1 MKKLRDSDY
10 EDGGDR
16 RSMYNTVGNDDRCLS
31 DGSKSRS
38 RSRSRIRSRSRSR
51 SRSTSRSSSSSTSTS
66 NSRSSSSSESDS
78 DTKPTKKSKSYKR
91 DKKNKKKKKKA
102 RRKSKKRK
110 KKYKKKEKK
119 RTKKKRMTEKNDDD
133 EDGLQ
138 TAVDALDSSSTSVDA
153 AVSQHNLLDKE
164 KTDVSLLHTDFE
176 SRAAA
181 LNLPKGLIRTTSA
194 TSGSGLFSG
203 SGQFGTKSS
212 RKDLRGLGINA
223 DNPATQARL
232 KREHQAQRAEKR
244 ARQILEE
251 RRKAAAVGQAVD
263 GEGADRSRLL
273 GLGILKNRFSSGGSI
288 QN

>member
-1 MKKLRDSDY
+1 
-10 EDGGDR
+10 
-16 RSMYNTVGNDDRCLS
+16 
-31 DGSKSRS
+31 
-38 RSRSRIRSRSRSR
+38 
-51 SRSTSRSSSSSTSTS
+51 
-66 NSRSSSSSESDS
+66 
-78 DTKPTKKSKSYKR
+78 
-91 DKKNKKKKKKA
+91 
-102 RRKSKKRK
+102 
-110 KKYKKKEKK
+110 
-119 RTKKKRMTEKNDDD
+119 MTEKNDDD

-251 RRKAAAVGQAVD
+251 RRKAAAVD
-263 GEGADRSRLL
+263 GEGADKSRIL

>member
-1 MKKLRDSDY
+1 MKRLRDSDY
-10 EDGGDR
+10 EDGGNR
-16 RSMYNTVGNDDRCLS
+16 RSIYDTVGSEDRFLS
-31 DGSKSRS
+31 DGSKSRG
-38 RSRSRIRSRSRSR
+38 RSRSRSR
-51 SRSTSRSSSSSTSTS
+51 SNGSSSSS
-66 NSRSSSSSESDS
+66 SSGSDS

-91 DKKNKKKKKKA
+91 DKKNKKSKKKA
-102 RRKSKKRK
+102 HKKGKKRK
-110 KKYKKKEKK
+110 KEYKKREKK

-153 AVSQHNLLDKE
+153 AVSQHNVLDKE
-164 KTDVSLLHTDFE
+164 KTEVSLLHADFE

-223 DNPATQARL
+223 GNPATQARL
-232 KREHQAQRAEKR
+232 KRERQAQRAEKR

-251 RRKAAAVGQAVD
+251 RRKAAAVGQALD
-263 GEGADRSRLL
+263 GEAADRSHVL
-273 GLGILKNRFSSGGSI
+273 GLGILKNRFNSGGSI